1 MFKNIIILIILASI
15 IYALTYFYKQSKL
28 ELTPNMV
35 TLKVETNDFNFP
47 YSKRKKESQIF
58 SNVDVEQY
66 ILTSGEERLFFEQAT
81 IKGLYEFNYSPK
93 EIINRLFNVKES
105 NSIFTKNGL
114 EALQLTLPN
123 NQKINMFMLQNDN
136 KELRLFYGLSDKA
149 FSKSIEKLVGKK
161 VSPIEATKLTKPISL
176 WSTKVNNIDGIIS
189 SIDY

>member
-1 MFKNIIILIILASI
+1 MFKNNIILIILASI

-35 TLKVETNDFNFP
+35 TIKVETNNFNFP
-47 YSKRKKESQIF
+47 YSKIEKESQIF
-58 SNVDVEQY
+58 SNVDVQQY
-66 ILTSGEERLFFEQAT
+66 ILTSKEEKLFFELAT
-81 IKGLYEFNYSPK
+81 VKGLYEFNYNSK
-93 EIINRLFNVKES
+93 EIINKLFDVKKR

-114 EALQLTLPN
+114 EALQLTLAN

-161 VSPIEATKLTKPISL
+161 VVPIEASKLTKPISL
-176 WSTKVNNIDGIIS
+176 WSTKVNDIDGIIS